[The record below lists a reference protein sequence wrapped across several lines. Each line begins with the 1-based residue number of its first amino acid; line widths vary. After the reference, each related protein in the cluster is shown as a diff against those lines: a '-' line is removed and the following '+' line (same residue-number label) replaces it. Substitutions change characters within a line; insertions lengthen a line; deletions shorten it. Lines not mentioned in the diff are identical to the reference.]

1 MKAVD
6 KPVASKMIEETKDY
20 PVDNKKSVEEERKV
34 ETKVPQVLEKMP
46 QVDVKPKG
54 KVEDKQ
60 QTATAAP

>member
-1 MKAVD
+1 
-6 KPVASKMIEETKDY
+6 MIEETKDY

-34 ETKVPQVLEKMP
+34 ETKVPQVLEKLP